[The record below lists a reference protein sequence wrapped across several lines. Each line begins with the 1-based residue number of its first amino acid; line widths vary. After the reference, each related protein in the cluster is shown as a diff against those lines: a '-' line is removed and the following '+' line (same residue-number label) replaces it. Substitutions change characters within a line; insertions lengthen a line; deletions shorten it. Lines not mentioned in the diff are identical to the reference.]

1 MEYLWLFLLGFFFDR
16 WFGAV
21 LDILLE
27 WFKNIISYKV
37 SIIQSNMMAIS
48 KDTEDYC
55 KDSKESGMT
64 HAIGFSMNE
73 AEEFIGLDDDDEEYE
88 DGN

>member
-55 KDSKESGMT
+55 KDDKESEMT
-64 HAIGFSMNE
+64 HAIGFSMNDV
-73 AEEFIGLDDDDEEYE
+73 EEFANLDEEEYE
-88 DGN
+88 YDN

>member
-55 KDSKESGMT
+55 KDGKESGMT
-64 HAIGFSMNE
+64 HAIGFMMDKADSDM
-73 AEEFIGLDDDDEEYE
+73 DEE
-88 DGN
+88 D